1 MSMAWEVTD
10 DDIANVLRQH
20 GQLTDENLQQASDLV
35 DHESDRVE
43 KAALNYL
50 EMEEQTDASYSEIE
64 DILIENKL
72 LSGPKKYQVA

>member
-1 MSMAWEVTD
+1 MAWEVTD